1 MNFPNNS
8 PIKLFKC
15 FISLYLALFVSA
27 CDPPA
32 PAPATEAAFDNAME
46 AGVLTSKAT
55 EELSGLVASQ
65 NNPTMLWAH
74 NDSGDQNTLYLLDK
88 QGNSKGTATLEN
100 ATNRDWEDIAYT
112 TFADGNYLY
121 IGDIGDNTAVYDDYA
136 IYRAKEPALTGT
148 LPLNVSL
155 KTEKITFRYAD
166 GKYDAECLL
175 IDHQTKDLYVV
186 TKRDTKSRLYRL
198 PYPQSVTALNTAQFV
213 MELPFNYCTAGD
225 ISADNQE
232 ILLKNYQQVFYWKR
246 RSGET
251 LIDALKREPTLLTY
265 PADQERQGEAIAWA
279 ADASGF
285 YTVGEK
291 LTGFDEKQE
300 LFFYKK
306 K

>member
-1 MNFPNNS
+1 M
-8 PIKLFKC
+8 
-15 FISLYLALFVSA
+15 ALFVCA

-32 PAPATEAAFDNAME
+32 PASATEATFDNAVE
-46 AGVLTSKAT
+46 AGLLTSKVT

-65 NNPTMLWAH
+65 TNSTLLWAH

-88 QGNSKGTATLEN
+88 QGNTKGAVTLEN
-100 ATNRDWEDIAYT
+100 ATNRDWEDIAYAS
-112 TFADGNYLY
+112 FADGNYLY
-121 IGDIGDNTAVYDDYA
+121 IGDIGDNTAVYDDYV
-136 IYRAKEPALTGT
+136 IYRAKEPMLTGT
-148 LPLNVSL
+148 LPFSFSL
-155 KTEKITFRYAD
+155 KTEKITFHYAD

-175 IDHQTKDLYVV
+175 IDHQTKDLYIV
-186 TKRDTKSRLYRL
+186 TKREAKSRLYRL
-198 PYPQSVTALNTAQFV
+198 PYPQSFTTLNTAQFV
-213 MELPFNYCTAGD
+213 TELPFNYCTAGD
-225 ISADNQE
+225 ISADNQD

-251 LIDALKREPTLLTY
+251 LADVFKREPTLLTY

-279 ADASGF
+279 TDASGF

-291 LTGFDEKQE
+291 LAGFDEKQE